1 MIRNFNTNNSQDVSM
16 SKQHEKKKET
26 PSDGEE
32 TTEQTASPDL
42 TTNAPGASGQPGEG
56 PTEATSGKSAERGKP
71 AESGSEKAKGP
82 ANESSAIIELG
93 ARLVSMEAE
102 NSNLKDQ
109 YLRKAADFENFR
121 KRMVREKQE
130 AIDFANQT
138 LLLDIIPVL
147 DDFERAIK
155 SSEAARDYENFH
167 EGISMIE
174 KRLVSLLETKWGL
187 ARFDSAGQVFDP
199 NRHEALMVEKTAE
212 VTEATVGE
220 DLMKGYL
227 LKDRVVRSA
236 KVKVLMPLDETNG
249 A

>member
-1 MIRNFNTNNSQDVSM
+1 M
-16 SKQHEKKKET
+16 SKQHEKKNGMH
-26 PSDGEE
+26 SRGEE
-32 TTEQTASPDL
+32 TNEQVQAQDSMKKVPDASSQAGD
-42 TTNAPGASGQPGEG
+42 AQSEG
-56 PTEATSGKSAERGKP
+56 TSGKTAENAKT
-71 AESGSEKAKGP
+71 AESGDGKARSHE
-82 ANESSAIIELG
+82 NESAAIIELG
-93 ARLVSMEAE
+93 ARLASMEAE

-121 KRMVREKQE
+121 KRMVREKQD

-155 SSEAARDYENFH
+155 SSEATRDYGNFH

-187 ARFDSAGQVFDP
+187 ARFDSAGQPFDP
-199 NRHEALMVEKTAE
+199 NRHEALMVEKTADVE
-212 VTEATVGE
+212 EATVGE

-227 LKDRVVRSA
+227 LKERVVRSA
-236 KVKVLMPLDETNG
+236 KVKVLMPLDETTG
-249 A
+249 V

>member
-1 MIRNFNTNNSQDVSM
+1 M
-16 SKQHEKKKET
+16 SKQHEKKNGMHSK
-26 PSDGEE
+26 GEE
-32 TTEQTASPDL
+32 TNEQAQTPDL
-42 TTNAPGASGQPGEG
+42 MKEASNGSDQAGEVISEASNVKTAEGDGGKTKAP
-56 PTEATSGKSAERGKP
+56 
-71 AESGSEKAKGP
+71 ES
-82 ANESSAIIELG
+82 ESSAIIELG
-93 ARLVSMEAE
+93 ARLASMEAE

-138 LLLDIIPVL
+138 LLLDLIPVL

-174 KRLVSLLETKWGL
+174 KRFASLLDTKWGL
-187 ARFDSAGQVFDP
+187 VRFDSAGQPFDP
-199 NRHEALMVEKTAE
+199 NRHEALMVEKTAD
-212 VTEATVGE
+212 VTEPTVGE

-227 LKDRVVRSA
+227 LKERVIRSA
-236 KVKVLMPLDETNG
+236 KVKVLMPLEETNN

>member
-1 MIRNFNTNNSQDVSM
+1 M
-16 SKQHEKKKET
+16 SKQHEKKQET
-26 PSDGEE
+26 PFKGEE
-32 TTEQTASPDL
+32 TNEQAQAPDVTKESPATADQ
-42 TTNAPGASGQPGEG
+42 AGAAI
-56 PTEATSGKSAERGKP
+56 TEAMTGKTQ
-71 AESGSEKAKGP
+71 ESGGGKAKAP
-82 ANESSAIIELG
+82 ESESAAVIELG
-93 ARLVSMEAE
+93 ARLASMEAE

-174 KRLVSLLETKWGL
+174 KRLVSLLDTKWGL
-187 ARFDSAGQVFDP
+187 ARFDSVGQSFDP

-212 VTEATVGE
+212 VEEPTVGE

-227 LKDRVVRSA
+227 LRERVVRSA
-236 KVKVLMPLDETNG
+236 KVKVLMPLDETTG

>member
-16 SKQHEKKKET
+16 SKQHEKKQET
-26 PSDGEE
+26 PSKGEE
-32 TTEQTASPDL
+32 TSGQAQAPV
-42 TTNAPGASGQPGEG
+42 TTDEAPGTADKSGESKTG
-56 PTEATSGKSAERGKP
+56 TENGKA
-71 AESGSEKAKGP
+71 AESTGEKDKATG
-82 ANESSAIIELG
+82 NESSAIIELG
-93 ARLVSMEAE
+93 ARLASMEAE

-130 AIDFANQT
+130 AIDFANQA

-174 KRLVSLLETKWGL
+174 KRLVTLLETKWGL
-187 ARFDSAGQVFDP
+187 SRFDSAGQPFDP
-199 NRHEALMVEKTAE
+199 NRHEALMVEKTGE
-212 VTEATVGE
+212 VTEPTVGE

-227 LKDRVVRSA
+227 LKERVVRSA
-236 KVKVLMPLDETNG
+236 KVKVLMPQDETTG